1 MDVKQVT
8 SAIMFGDFTND
19 ELSAIISAVTFA
31 RSQLARKNKFM
42 FTVGKDVQF
51 RNKSGQYIKGTV
63 AKVNRKFVLVSA
75 GFTTWRVP
83 ASMLE
88 TA

>member
-1 MDVKQVT
+1 MNVKDVT
-8 SAIMFGDFTND
+8 SAIMFGDYTND
-19 ELSAIISAVTFA
+19 EINDIASAVLFA

-42 FTVGKDVQF
+42 FTVGKDVKF
-51 RNKSGQYIKGTV
+51 RNKSGQVITGEV
-63 AKVNRKFVLVSA
+63 AKVNRKFILVKS

-88 TA
+88 AV